1 VEFLWDGDVLCE
13 ERDSSKEAGT
23 EKRVHVHEPGTFVP
37 MLQVER
43 GEAFVVVND
52 HLGMPKELI
61 DSAGRVAWRA
71 THGAWGDVRGVERDR
86 GAAEVESPFRLLGQ
100 YADRET
106 GLCYTRFRYF
116 EAATGRW
123 LSADPLG
130 IAGGLNT
137 TAFDGSPTRLSDV
150 LGLNTGPCPTVRPD
164 EISGGKH
171 AWDRPLQ
178 DVIAQAGLRPKDGGR
193 PIPIGRWLT
202 PQAPQDA
209 ANRMTPGVGRQV
221 VDLQPGEG
229 VVVYGGV
236 QSYPPDSGSP
246 TSLIVP
252 ADKALIIVEQNGT
265 VHTFPIDDSHYLHG
279 PAGARP
285 VATKT

>member
-100 YADRET
+100 YADGET

-130 IAGGLNT
+130 IIGGRNLHAFNGGPT
-137 TAFDGSPTRLSDV
+137 TETDP
-150 LGLNTGPCPTVRPD
+150 LGLTCVKDTN
-164 EISGGKH
+164 GGKGYIVYH
-171 AWDRPLQ
+171 ILENGKVVYVGITEADRFEDRQ
-178 DVIAQAGLRPKDGGR
+178 KEHQRSGR
-193 PIPIGRWLT
+193 
-202 PQAPQDA
+202 
-209 ANRMTPGVGRQV
+209 
-221 VDLQPGEG
+221 LQPGMEMER
-229 VVVYGGV
+229 
-236 QSYPPDSGSP
+236 
-246 TSLIVP
+246 
-252 ADKALIIVEQNGT
+252 ADKAATYGEARGFEQAHIEFFGTRDTGARGTPLSEDPSNRCWSWDPARANDPSDSRAQSFNAAYQKKADSLWGT
-265 VHTFPIDDSHYLHG
+265 V
-279 PAGARP
+279 
-285 VATKT
+285 VAH